1 MADEP
6 RTPGEG
12 PATPPPQ
19 PQPAQAQPPQVQQI
33 QIPLDA
39 STLTTAYMNWFR
51 FTGSDEEL
59 VIDLGLTPQLGQLLV
74 PQPNQP
80 QPEPIKLNHRAVMSF
95 HTAKRLLQY
104 LQRAVSLYESRY
116 GAIEVDPRLRPRL
129 NQPQPPR
136 PS

>member
-6 RTPGEG
+6 RTQGEER
-12 PATPPPQ
+12 PTAPPQQPQ
-19 PQPAQAQPPQVQQI
+19 PQQPQVQQI

-39 STLTTAYMNWFR
+39 STLTTAYVNWFR

-59 VIDLGLTPQLGQLLV
+59 IIDLGLTPQLGQLLV
-74 PQPNQP
+74 PQANQP

-116 GAIEVDPRLRPRL
+116 GALEVDPRLRARINPTGQPR
-129 NQPQPPR
+129 Q
-136 PS
+136 S

>member
-6 RTPGEG
+6 KTQGEER
-12 PATPPPQ
+12 PTAPPQ
-19 PQPAQAQPPQVQQI
+19 QAPAQQPQTQQI

-39 STLTTAYMNWFR
+39 STMTTAYTNWFR

-59 VIDLGLTPQLGQLLV
+59 IVDLGLTPQLGQLLV
-74 PQPNQP
+74 PQAGQP

-104 LQRAVSLYESRY
+104 LQRAVNLYESRY
-116 GAIEVDPRLRPRL
+116 GAVEVDPRLRARINPNVPR
-129 NQPQPPR
+129 Q
-136 PS
+136 S